1 MGMEG
6 YIAASLKATNTQPLL
21 QNYCDNCNLQHLLL
35 AMFLDGGVQLGILIE
50 DNAQRQLEFG
60 GDLIENYF

>member
-6 YIAASLKATNTQPLL
+6 YIAASLKATNTLSLL
-21 QNYCDNCNLQHLLL
+21 QNYCNNCNLQHLLL